1 MLTLYF
7 ATLLADSIESEQQ
20 RTEFAVSAKQAAFFA
35 KQSGFDKFKIHK
47 SVFTRADIVRAINS

>member
-1 MLTLYF
+1 
-7 ATLLADSIESEQQ
+7 LLADSIESEQQ

-35 KQSGFDKFKIHK
+35 KQNGFDKFKIHK

>member
-7 ATLLADSIESEQQ
+7 ATLLADSIESEQ

-47 SVFTRADIVRAINS
+47 SIFTRADIVRAINS